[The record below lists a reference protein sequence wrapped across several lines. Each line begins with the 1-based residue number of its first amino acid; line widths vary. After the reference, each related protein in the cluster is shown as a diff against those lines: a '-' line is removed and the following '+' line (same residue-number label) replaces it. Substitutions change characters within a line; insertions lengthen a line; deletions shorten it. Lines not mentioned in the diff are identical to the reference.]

1 MAGCFDSVEKRG
13 FEESSLSTRKRKGS
27 LGKDLDVLLSAT
39 TITSSPLTPPQ
50 PTKTDTE
57 ENSAAATGLRQLPLE
72 KLRRGKYQP
81 RRDFEQ
87 TALQE
92 LAESIKNQGVM
103 QPIVVRTQ
111 SGGYWEIIAGE
122 RRWRASQLAGLDT
135 IPALVREVSDD
146 AAIAMALIENI
157 QRKDLN
163 PVEEAVALKRLQQEF
178 QLSQQQVADRVGKSR
193 SAIANA
199 LRLLTL
205 EPDVL
210 TMIEQGQIEAGHGK
224 VLLALEGRQQL
235 RAAQK
240 VAKASMS
247 VRQTERLVKTF
258 LSPDKGAETKTV
270 RADPD
275 VQRLERELSERLGA
289 KVTLQAGGSRGGK
302 LVIAF
307 GTNEELEGILTRF
320 R

>member
-1 MAGCFDSVEKRG
+1 M
-13 FEESSLSTRKRKGS
+13 STRKRKGS

-39 TITSSPLTPPQ
+39 AVSSKPASTSQ
-50 PTKTDTE
+50 PEQKSSE
-57 ENSAAATGLRQLPLE
+57 ENATTNTGLRQIPLE

-87 TALQE
+87 AALQE
-92 LAESIKNQGVM
+92 LAESIKSQGVM

-135 IPALVREVSDD
+135 IPALVREVGDD

-193 SAIANA
+193 SSIANA
-199 LRLLTL
+199 MRILTL

-210 TMIEQGQIEAGHGK
+210 TMVEQGLIDTGHGK
-224 VLLALEGRQQL
+224 VLLALEGQQQL
-235 RAAQK
+235 KAARQ
-240 VAKASMS
+240 VSRSSLS
-247 VRQTERLVKTF
+247 VRQTERLVKS
-258 LSPDKGAETKTV
+258 LLLPDGGAGRTADRV
-270 RADPD
+270 DPD
-275 VQRLERELSERLGA
+275 VQRLERELSEKLGA
-289 KVTLQAGGSRGGK
+289 RVTLKSQGPGGGK
-302 LVIAF
+302 LVITF
-307 GTNEELEGILTRF
+307 STNEELEGILTRF

>member
-1 MAGCFDSVEKRG
+1 M
-13 FEESSLSTRKRKGS
+13 STRKRKGS

-39 TITSSPLTPPQ
+39 AVSSKPASTPQ
-50 PTKTDTE
+50 PEQKISE
-57 ENSAAATGLRQLPLE
+57 ENATTNTGLRQIPLE

-87 TALQE
+87 AALQE
-92 LAESIKNQGVM
+92 LAESIKSQGVM

-135 IPALVREVSDD
+135 IPALVREVGDD

-193 SAIANA
+193 SSIANA
-199 LRLLTL
+199 MRILTL

-210 TMIEQGQIEAGHGK
+210 TMVEQGLIDTGHGK
-224 VLLALEGRQQL
+224 VLLALEGQQQL
-235 RAAQK
+235 KAARQ
-240 VAKASMS
+240 VSRSSLS
-247 VRQTERLVKTF
+247 VRQTERLVNS
-258 LSPDKGAETKTV
+258 LLLPDGGAGRT
-270 RADPD
+270 ADRVYPD
-275 VQRLERELSERLGA
+275 VQRLEQELSEKLGA
-289 KVTLQAGGSRGGK
+289 RVTLKSQGPGGGK
-302 LVIAF
+302 LVITF
-307 GTNEELEGILTRF
+307 STNEELEGILTRF

>member
-1 MAGCFDSVEKRG
+1 M
-13 FEESSLSTRKRKGS
+13 STRKRKGS

-39 TITSSPLTPPQ
+39 AVSSKPASTSQ
-50 PTKTDTE
+50 PEQKSSE
-57 ENSAAATGLRQLPLE
+57 ENATTNTGLRQIPLE

-87 TALQE
+87 AALQE
-92 LAESIKNQGVM
+92 LAESIKSQGVM

-135 IPALVREVSDD
+135 IPALVREVGDD

-193 SAIANA
+193 SSIANA
-199 LRLLTL
+199 MRILTL

-210 TMIEQGQIEAGHGK
+210 TMVEQGLIDTGHGK

-235 RAAQK
+235 KAARQ
-240 VAKASMS
+240 VSRSSLS
-247 VRQTERLVKTF
+247 VRQTERLVKS
-258 LSPDKGAETKTV
+258 LLLPDGGAGRTADRV
-270 RADPD
+270 DPD
-275 VQRLERELSERLGA
+275 VQRLERELSEKLGA
-289 KVTLQAGGSRGGK
+289 KVTLKSQGPGGGK
-302 LVIAF
+302 LVITF
-307 GTNEELEGILTRF
+307 STNEELEGILTRF

>member
-1 MAGCFDSVEKRG
+1 M
-13 FEESSLSTRKRKGS
+13 STRKRKGS

-39 TITSSPLTPPQ
+39 AVSSKPASTSQ
-50 PTKTDTE
+50 PEQKSSE
-57 ENSAAATGLRQLPLE
+57 ENATTNTGLRQIPLE

-87 TALQE
+87 VALQE
-92 LAESIKNQGVM
+92 LAESIKSQGVM

-135 IPALVREVSDD
+135 IPALVREVGDD

-193 SAIANA
+193 SSIANA
-199 LRLLTL
+199 MRILTL

-210 TMIEQGQIEAGHGK
+210 TMVEQGLIDTGHGK

-235 RAAQK
+235 KAARQ
-240 VAKASMS
+240 VSRSSLS
-247 VRQTERLVKTF
+247 VRQTERLVKS
-258 LSPDKGAETKTV
+258 LLLPDGGAGRTADRV
-270 RADPD
+270 DPD
-275 VQRLERELSERLGA
+275 VQRLERELSEKLGA
-289 KVTLQAGGSRGGK
+289 RVTLKSQGPGGGK
-302 LVIAF
+302 LVITF
-307 GTNEELEGILTRF
+307 STNEELEGILTRF

>member
-1 MAGCFDSVEKRG
+1 M
-13 FEESSLSTRKRKGS
+13 STRKRKGS

-39 TITSSPLTPPQ
+39 AISSNPASSPQSDQKNSEEYAPA
-50 PTKTDTE
+50 KTE
-57 ENSAAATGLRQLPLE
+57 LRQIPLE

-87 TALQE
+87 VALQE
-92 LAESIKNQGVM
+92 LAESIKSQGVM

-111 SGGYWEIIAGE
+111 SGGNWEIIAGE

-135 IPALVREVSDD
+135 IPALVREVGDD

-193 SAIANA
+193 SSIANA
-199 LRLLTL
+199 MRLLTL

-210 TMIEQGQIEAGHGK
+210 TMVEQGLIDTGHGK

-235 RAAQK
+235 KAARQ
-240 VAKASMS
+240 VSQSSLS
-247 VRQTERLVKTF
+247 VRQTERLVKS
-258 LSPDKGAETKTV
+258 LLLPDGGARMTGDRV
-270 RADPD
+270 DPD
-275 VQRLERELSERLGA
+275 VQRLERELSEKLGA
-289 KVTLQAGGSRGGK
+289 RVTLKTQGPGGGK
-302 LVIAF
+302 LVITF
-307 GTNEELEGILTRF
+307 STNEELEGILTRF

>member
-1 MAGCFDSVEKRG
+1 
-13 FEESSLSTRKRKGS
+13 LSTRKRKGS

-39 TITSSPLTPPQ
+39 AISSNPASTPQ
-50 PTKTDTE
+50 SDQKNSE
-57 ENSAAATGLRQLPLE
+57 EYAPANTGLRQIPLE

-87 TALQE
+87 VALQE
-92 LAESIKNQGVM
+92 LAESIKSQGVM

-111 SGGYWEIIAGE
+111 SGGNWEIIAGE

-135 IPALVREVSDD
+135 IPALVREVGDD

-193 SAIANA
+193 SSIANA
-199 LRLLTL
+199 MRLLTL

-210 TMIEQGQIEAGHGK
+210 TMVEQGLIDTGHGK

-235 RAAQK
+235 KAARQ
-240 VAKASMS
+240 VSQSSLS
-247 VRQTERLVKTF
+247 VRQTERLVKS
-258 LSPDKGAETKTV
+258 LLLPDGGSGMTGDRV
-270 RADPD
+270 DPD
-275 VQRLERELSERLGA
+275 VQRLERELSEKLGA
-289 KVTLQAGGSRGGK
+289 RVTLKTQGPGGGK
-302 LVIAF
+302 LVITF
-307 GTNEELEGILTRF
+307 STNEELEGILTRF

>member
-1 MAGCFDSVEKRG
+1 M
-13 FEESSLSTRKRKGS
+13 STRKRKGS

-39 TITSSPLTPPQ
+39 AISSNPASSPQ
-50 PTKTDTE
+50 SDQKNSE
-57 ENSAAATGLRQLPLE
+57 EYAPAKTGLRQIPLE

-87 TALQE
+87 VALQE
-92 LAESIKNQGVM
+92 LAESIKSQGVM

-111 SGGYWEIIAGE
+111 SGGNWEIIAGE

-135 IPALVREVSDD
+135 IPALVREVGDD

-178 QLSQQQVADRVGKSR
+178 QLSQQQVAERVGKSR
-193 SAIANA
+193 SSIANA
-199 LRLLTL
+199 MRLLTL

-210 TMIEQGQIEAGHGK
+210 TMVEQGLIDTGHGK

-235 RAAQK
+235 KAARQ
-240 VAKASMS
+240 VSRSSLS
-247 VRQTERLVKTF
+247 VRQTERLVKS
-258 LSPDKGAETKTV
+258 LLLPDGGARMTGDRV
-270 RADPD
+270 DPD
-275 VQRLERELSERLGA
+275 VQRLERELSEKLGA
-289 KVTLQAGGSRGGK
+289 RVTLKTQGPGGGK
-302 LVIAF
+302 LVITF
-307 GTNEELEGILTRF
+307 STNEELEGILTRF

>member
-1 MAGCFDSVEKRG
+1 M
-13 FEESSLSTRKRKGS
+13 STRKRKGS

-39 TITSSPLTPPQ
+39 AISSNPASSPQ
-50 PTKTDTE
+50 SDQKNSE
-57 ENSAAATGLRQLPLE
+57 EYAPAKTGLRQIPLE

-87 TALQE
+87 VALQE
-92 LAESIKNQGVM
+92 LAESIKSQGVM

-111 SGGYWEIIAGE
+111 SGGNWEIIAGE

-135 IPALVREVSDD
+135 IPALVREVGDD

-193 SAIANA
+193 SSIANA
-199 LRLLTL
+199 MRLLTL

-210 TMIEQGQIEAGHGK
+210 TMVEQGLIDTGHGK

-235 RAAQK
+235 KAARQ
-240 VAKASMS
+240 VSQSSLS
-247 VRQTERLVKTF
+247 VRQTERLVKS
-258 LSPDKGAETKTV
+258 LLLPDGGARMTGDRV
-270 RADPD
+270 DPD
-275 VQRLERELSERLGA
+275 VQRLERELSEKLGA
-289 KVTLQAGGSRGGK
+289 RVTLKTQGPGGGK
-302 LVIAF
+302 LVITF
-307 GTNEELEGILTRF
+307 STNEELEGILTRF

>member
-1 MAGCFDSVEKRG
+1 
-13 FEESSLSTRKRKGS
+13 
-27 LGKDLDVLLSAT
+27 
-39 TITSSPLTPPQ
+39 
-50 PTKTDTE
+50 
-57 ENSAAATGLRQLPLE
+57 
-72 KLRRGKYQP
+72 LRRGKYQP

-87 TALQE
+87 VALQE
-92 LAESIKNQGVM
+92 LAESIKSQGVM

-111 SGGYWEIIAGE
+111 SGGNWEIIAGE

-135 IPALVREVSDD
+135 IPALVREVDDD

-193 SAIANA
+193 SSIANA
-199 LRLLTL
+199 MRLLTL

-210 TMIEQGQIEAGHGK
+210 TMVEQGLIDTGHGK

-235 RAAQK
+235 KAARQ
-240 VAKASMS
+240 VSQSSLS
-247 VRQTERLVKTF
+247 VRQTERLVKS
-258 LSPDKGAETKTV
+258 LLLPDGGARMTGARV
-270 RADPD
+270 DPD
-275 VQRLERELSERLGA
+275 VQRLERELSEKLGA
-289 KVTLQAGGSRGGK
+289 RVTLKTQGPGGGK
-302 LVIAF
+302 LVITF
-307 GTNEELEGILTRF
+307 STNEELEGILTRF

>member
-1 MAGCFDSVEKRG
+1 
-13 FEESSLSTRKRKGS
+13 LSTRKRKGS

-39 TITSSPLTPPQ
+39 AISSNPASTPQ
-50 PTKTDTE
+50 SDQKNSE
-57 ENSAAATGLRQLPLE
+57 EYAPANTGLRQIPLE

-87 TALQE
+87 VALQE
-92 LAESIKNQGVM
+92 LAESIKSQGVM

-111 SGGYWEIIAGE
+111 SGGNWEIIAGE

-135 IPALVREVSDD
+135 IPALVREVGDD

-193 SAIANA
+193 SSIANA
-199 LRLLTL
+199 MRLLTL

-210 TMIEQGQIEAGHGK
+210 TMVEQGLIDTGHGK

-235 RAAQK
+235 KAARQ
-240 VAKASMS
+240 VSQSSLS
-247 VRQTERLVKTF
+247 VRQTERLVKS
-258 LSPDKGAETKTV
+258 LLRPDGGARMTGDRV
-270 RADPD
+270 DPD
-275 VQRLERELSERLGA
+275 VQRLERELSEKLGA
-289 KVTLQAGGSRGGK
+289 RVTLKTQGPGGGK
-302 LVIAF
+302 LVITF
-307 GTNEELEGILTRF
+307 STNEELEGILTRF

>member
-1 MAGCFDSVEKRG
+1 M
-13 FEESSLSTRKRKGS
+13 STRKRKGS

-39 TITSSPLTPPQ
+39 AISSNPASTHQ
-50 PTKTDTE
+50 SDQKNSE
-57 ENSAAATGLRQLPLE
+57 EYAPAKTGLRQIPLE

-87 TALQE
+87 VALQE
-92 LAESIKNQGVM
+92 LAESIKSQGVM

-111 SGGYWEIIAGE
+111 SGGNWEIIAGE

-135 IPALVREVSDD
+135 IPALVREVGDD

-193 SAIANA
+193 SSIANA
-199 LRLLTL
+199 MRLLTL

-210 TMIEQGQIEAGHGK
+210 TMVEQGLIDTGHGK

-235 RAAQK
+235 KAARQ
-240 VAKASMS
+240 VSQSSLS
-247 VRQTERLVKTF
+247 VRQTERLVKS
-258 LSPDKGAETKTV
+258 LLLPDGGARMTGDRV
-270 RADPD
+270 DPD
-275 VQRLERELSERLGA
+275 VQRLERELSEKLGA
-289 KVTLQAGGSRGGK
+289 RVTLKTQGPGGGK
-302 LVIAF
+302 LVITF
-307 GTNEELEGILTRF
+307 STNEELEGILTRF

>member
-1 MAGCFDSVEKRG
+1 MAGCFNNVEKRV

-39 TITSSPLTPPQ
+39 TISSSPLVPAEPTQKNIEESTP
-50 PTKTDTE
+50 
-57 ENSAAATGLRQLPLE
+57 AAPGLRQLPLE

-87 TALQE
+87 AALQE
-92 LAESIKNQGVM
+92 LAESIKTQGVM
-103 QPIVVRTQ
+103 QPIVVRPE

-135 IPALVREVSDD
+135 IPALIREVSDA

-193 SAIANA
+193 PSIANA
-199 LRLLTL
+199 MRLLTL

-210 TMIEQGQIEAGHGK
+210 TMIEQGQIESGHGK

-235 RAAQK
+235 KAAQK

-247 VRQTERLVKTF
+247 VRQTERLVKAL
-258 LSPDKGAETKTV
+258 LSPDRGAKAKTV

-289 KVTLQAGGSRGGK
+289 KVTLQANGSRGGK

-307 GTNEELEGILTRF
+307 STNEELEGILTRF

>member
-1 MAGCFDSVEKRG
+1 M
-13 FEESSLSTRKRKGS
+13 STRKRKGS

-39 TITSSPLTPPQ
+39 AISSNPASTPQ
-50 PTKTDTE
+50 SDQKNSE
-57 ENSAAATGLRQLPLE
+57 EYAPANTGLRQIPLE

-87 TALQE
+87 VALQE
-92 LAESIKNQGVM
+92 LAESIKSQGVM

-111 SGGYWEIIAGE
+111 SGGNWEIIAGE

-135 IPALVREVSDD
+135 IPALVREVGDD

-163 PVEEAVALKRLQQEF
+163 PVEEAVALKRLQQEV

-193 SAIANA
+193 SSIANA
-199 LRLLTL
+199 MRLLTL

-210 TMIEQGQIEAGHGK
+210 TMVEQGLIDTGHGK

-235 RAAQK
+235 KAARQ
-240 VAKASMS
+240 VAQSSLS
-247 VRQTERLVKTF
+247 VRQTERLVKS
-258 LSPDKGAETKTV
+258 LLRPDGGARMTGDRV
-270 RADPD
+270 DPD
-275 VQRLERELSERLGA
+275 VQRLERELSEKLGA
-289 KVTLQAGGSRGGK
+289 RVTLKTQRPGGGK
-302 LVIAF
+302 LVITF
-307 GTNEELEGILTRF
+307 STNEELEGILTRF

>member
-1 MAGCFDSVEKRG
+1 M
-13 FEESSLSTRKRKGS
+13 STRKRKGS

-39 TITSSPLTPPQ
+39 AISSNPASTPQ
-50 PTKTDTE
+50 SDQKNSE
-57 ENSAAATGLRQLPLE
+57 EYAPANTGLRQIPLE

-87 TALQE
+87 VALQE
-92 LAESIKNQGVM
+92 LAESIKSQGVM

-111 SGGYWEIIAGE
+111 SGGNWEIIAGE

-135 IPALVREVSDD
+135 IPALVREVDDD

-193 SAIANA
+193 SSIANA
-199 LRLLTL
+199 MRLLTL

-210 TMIEQGQIEAGHGK
+210 TMVEQGLIDTGHGK

-235 RAAQK
+235 KAARQ
-240 VAKASMS
+240 VSQSSLS
-247 VRQTERLVKTF
+247 VRQTERLVKS
-258 LSPDKGAETKTV
+258 LLLPDGGARMTGDRV
-270 RADPD
+270 DPD
-275 VQRLERELSERLGA
+275 VQRLERELSEKLGA
-289 KVTLQAGGSRGGK
+289 RVTLKTQGPGGGK
-302 LVIAF
+302 LVITF
-307 GTNEELEGILTRF
+307 STNEELEGILTRF

>member
-1 MAGCFDSVEKRG
+1 
-13 FEESSLSTRKRKGS
+13 LSTRKRKGS

-39 TITSSPLTPPQ
+39 AISSNPASSPQ
-50 PTKTDTE
+50 SDQKNSE
-57 ENSAAATGLRQLPLE
+57 EYAPAKTGLRQIPLE

-87 TALQE
+87 VALQE
-92 LAESIKNQGVM
+92 LAESIKSQGVM

-111 SGGYWEIIAGE
+111 SGGNWEIIAGE

-135 IPALVREVSDD
+135 IPALVREVDDD

-193 SAIANA
+193 SSIANA
-199 LRLLTL
+199 MRLLTL

-210 TMIEQGQIEAGHGK
+210 TMVEQGLIDTGHGK

-235 RAAQK
+235 KAARQ
-240 VAKASMS
+240 VSQSSLS
-247 VRQTERLVKTF
+247 VRQTERLVKS
-258 LSPDKGAETKTV
+258 LLLPDGGARMTGDRV
-270 RADPD
+270 DPD
-275 VQRLERELSERLGA
+275 VQRLERELSEKLGA
-289 KVTLQAGGSRGGK
+289 RVTLKTQGPGGGK
-302 LVIAF
+302 LVITF
-307 GTNEELEGILTRF
+307 STNEELEGILTRF

>member
-1 MAGCFDSVEKRG
+1 
-13 FEESSLSTRKRKGS
+13 

-39 TITSSPLTPPQ
+39 AISSNPASTPQ
-50 PTKTDTE
+50 SDQKNSE
-57 ENSAAATGLRQLPLE
+57 EYASANTGLRQIPLE
-72 KLRRGKYQP
+72 KSRRGKYQP

-87 TALQE
+87 VALQE
-92 LAESIKNQGVM
+92 LAESIKSQGVM

-111 SGGYWEIIAGE
+111 SGGNWEIIAGE

-135 IPALVREVSDD
+135 IPALVREVGDD

-193 SAIANA
+193 SSIANA
-199 LRLLTL
+199 MRLLTL

-210 TMIEQGQIEAGHGK
+210 TMVEQGLIDTGHGK

-235 RAAQK
+235 KAARQ
-240 VAKASMS
+240 VSQSSLS
-247 VRQTERLVKTF
+247 VRQTERLVKR
-258 LSPDKGAETKTV
+258 LLLPDDGARMTGDRV
-270 RADPD
+270 DPD
-275 VQRLERELSERLGA
+275 VQRLERELSEKLGA
-289 KVTLQAGGSRGGK
+289 RVTLKTQGPGGGK
-302 LVIAF
+302 LVITF
-307 GTNEELEGILTRF
+307 STNEELEGILTRF

>member
-1 MAGCFDSVEKRG
+1 M
-13 FEESSLSTRKRKGS
+13 STRKRKGS

-39 TITSSPLTPPQ
+39 TISSSPPAPAE
-50 PTKTDTE
+50 PTQKNIE
-57 ENSAAATGLRQLPLE
+57 ENTPAATGLRQLPLE

-87 TALQE
+87 AALQE
-92 LAESIKNQGVM
+92 LADSIKNQGVM

-135 IPALVREVSDD
+135 IPALIRDVSDD

-193 SAIANA
+193 PSIANA
-199 LRLLTL
+199 MRLLTL

-240 VAKASMS
+240 VSKASMS
-247 VRQTERLVKTF
+247 VRQTERLVKTL
-258 LSPDKGAETKTV
+258 LSPKEGAETKSV
-270 RADPD
+270 RPDPD

-289 KVTLQAGGSRGGK
+289 KVTLQAGGSSGGK

-307 GTNEELEGILTRF
+307 STNEELEGILTRF

>member
-1 MAGCFDSVEKRG
+1 
-13 FEESSLSTRKRKGS
+13 LSTRKRKGS

-39 TITSSPLTPPQ
+39 AISSNPASSPQ
-50 PTKTDTE
+50 SDQKNSE
-57 ENSAAATGLRQLPLE
+57 EYAPAKTGLRQIPLE

-87 TALQE
+87 VALQE
-92 LAESIKNQGVM
+92 LAESIKSQGVM

-111 SGGYWEIIAGE
+111 SGGNWEIIAGE

-135 IPALVREVSDD
+135 IPALVREVDD
-146 AAIAMALIENI
+146 AAAIAMALIENI

-193 SAIANA
+193 SSIANA
-199 LRLLTL
+199 MRLLTL

-210 TMIEQGQIEAGHGK
+210 TMVEQGLIDTGHGK

-235 RAAQK
+235 KAARQ
-240 VAKASMS
+240 VSQSSLS
-247 VRQTERLVKTF
+247 VRQTERLVKS
-258 LSPDKGAETKTV
+258 LLLPDGGARMTGDRV
-270 RADPD
+270 DPD
-275 VQRLERELSERLGA
+275 VQRLERELSEKLGA
-289 KVTLQAGGSRGGK
+289 RVTLKTQGPGGGK
-302 LVIAF
+302 LVITF
-307 GTNEELEGILTRF
+307 STNEELEGILTRF

>member
-1 MAGCFDSVEKRG
+1 
-13 FEESSLSTRKRKGS
+13 

-39 TITSSPLTPPQ
+39 AISSNPASTPQ
-50 PTKTDTE
+50 SDQKNSE
-57 ENSAAATGLRQLPLE
+57 EYAPANTGLRQIPLE

-87 TALQE
+87 VALQE
-92 LAESIKNQGVM
+92 LAESIKSQGVM

-111 SGGYWEIIAGE
+111 SGGNWEIIAGE

-135 IPALVREVSDD
+135 IPALVREVDDD

-193 SAIANA
+193 SSIANA
-199 LRLLTL
+199 MRLLTL

-210 TMIEQGQIEAGHGK
+210 TMVEQGLIDTGHGK

-235 RAAQK
+235 KAARQ
-240 VAKASMS
+240 VSQSSLS
-247 VRQTERLVKTF
+247 VRQTERLVKS
-258 LSPDKGAETKTV
+258 LLLPDGGARMTGDRV
-270 RADPD
+270 DPD
-275 VQRLERELSERLGA
+275 VQRLERELSEKLGA
-289 KVTLQAGGSRGGK
+289 RVTLKTQGPGGGK
-302 LVIAF
+302 LVITF
-307 GTNEELEGILTRF
+307 STNEELEGILTRF

>member
-1 MAGCFDSVEKRG
+1 
-13 FEESSLSTRKRKGS
+13 LSTRKRKGS

-39 TITSSPLTPPQ
+39 AISSNLASSPQ
-50 PTKTDTE
+50 SDQKNSE
-57 ENSAAATGLRQLPLE
+57 EYAPAKTGLRQIPLE

-87 TALQE
+87 VALQE
-92 LAESIKNQGVM
+92 LAESIKSQGVM

-111 SGGYWEIIAGE
+111 SGGNWEIIAGE

-135 IPALVREVSDD
+135 IPALVREVDDD

-193 SAIANA
+193 SSIANA
-199 LRLLTL
+199 MRLLTL

-210 TMIEQGQIEAGHGK
+210 TMVEQGLIDTGHGK

-235 RAAQK
+235 KAARQ
-240 VAKASMS
+240 VSQSSLS
-247 VRQTERLVKTF
+247 VRQTERLVKS
-258 LSPDKGAETKTV
+258 LLLPDGGARMTGDRV
-270 RADPD
+270 DPD
-275 VQRLERELSERLGA
+275 VQRLERELSEKLGA
-289 KVTLQAGGSRGGK
+289 RVTLKTQGPGGGK
-302 LVIAF
+302 LVITF
-307 GTNEELEGILTRF
+307 STNEELEGILTRF

>member
-1 MAGCFDSVEKRG
+1 
-13 FEESSLSTRKRKGS
+13 

-39 TITSSPLTPPQ
+39 AISSNPASSHQ
-50 PTKTDTE
+50 PDQKNSE
-57 ENSAAATGLRQLPLE
+57 EYAPAKTGLRQIPLE

-87 TALQE
+87 VALQE
-92 LAESIKNQGVM
+92 LAESIKSQGVM

-111 SGGYWEIIAGE
+111 SGGNWEIIAGE

-135 IPALVREVSDD
+135 IPALVREVGDD

-193 SAIANA
+193 SSIANA
-199 LRLLTL
+199 MRLLTL

-210 TMIEQGQIEAGHGK
+210 TMVEQGLIDTGHGK

-235 RAAQK
+235 KAARQ
-240 VAKASMS
+240 VSQSSLS
-247 VRQTERLVKTF
+247 VRQTERLVKS
-258 LSPDKGAETKTV
+258 LLLPDGGARMTGDRV
-270 RADPD
+270 DPD
-275 VQRLERELSERLGA
+275 VQRLERELSEKLGA
-289 KVTLQAGGSRGGK
+289 RVTLKTQGPGGGK
-302 LVIAF
+302 LVITF
-307 GTNEELEGILTRF
+307 STNEELEGILTRF

>member
-1 MAGCFDSVEKRG
+1 
-13 FEESSLSTRKRKGS
+13 LSTRKRKGS

-39 TITSSPLTPPQ
+39 AISSNPASSPQ
-50 PTKTDTE
+50 SDQKNSE
-57 ENSAAATGLRQLPLE
+57 EYAPAKTGLRQIPLE

-87 TALQE
+87 VALQE
-92 LAESIKNQGVM
+92 LAESIKSQGVM

-111 SGGYWEIIAGE
+111 SGGNWEIIAGE

-135 IPALVREVSDD
+135 IPALVREVDDD

-193 SAIANA
+193 SSIAKA
-199 LRLLTL
+199 MRLLTL

-210 TMIEQGQIEAGHGK
+210 TMVEQGLIDTGHGK

-235 RAAQK
+235 KAARQ
-240 VAKASMS
+240 VSQSSLS
-247 VRQTERLVKTF
+247 VRQTERLVKS
-258 LSPDKGAETKTV
+258 LLLPDGGARMTGDRV
-270 RADPD
+270 DPD
-275 VQRLERELSERLGA
+275 VQRLERELSEKLGA
-289 KVTLQAGGSRGGK
+289 RVTLKTQGPGGGK
-302 LVIAF
+302 LVITF
-307 GTNEELEGILTRF
+307 STNEELEGILTRF

>member
-1 MAGCFDSVEKRG
+1 M
-13 FEESSLSTRKRKGS
+13 STRKRKGS

-39 TITSSPLTPPQ
+39 AISSNPASSPQ
-50 PTKTDTE
+50 SDQKNSE
-57 ENSAAATGLRQLPLE
+57 EYAPAKTGLRQIPLE

-87 TALQE
+87 VALQE
-92 LAESIKNQGVM
+92 LAESIKSQGVM

-111 SGGYWEIIAGE
+111 SGGNWEIIAGE

-135 IPALVREVSDD
+135 IPALVREVDDD

-193 SAIANA
+193 SSIANA
-199 LRLLTL
+199 MRLLTL

-210 TMIEQGQIEAGHGK
+210 TMVEQGLIDTGHGK

-235 RAAQK
+235 KAARQ
-240 VAKASMS
+240 VSQSSLS
-247 VRQTERLVKTF
+247 VRQTERLVKS
-258 LSPDKGAETKTV
+258 LLLPDGGARMTGDRV
-270 RADPD
+270 DPD
-275 VQRLERELSERLGA
+275 VQRLERELSEKLGA
-289 KVTLQAGGSRGGK
+289 RVTLKTQGPGGGK
-302 LVIAF
+302 LVITF
-307 GTNEELEGILTRF
+307 STNEELEGILTRF

>member
-1 MAGCFDSVEKRG
+1 
-13 FEESSLSTRKRKGS
+13 LSTRKRKGS

-39 TITSSPLTPPQ
+39 AISSNPASSPQ
-50 PTKTDTE
+50 SDQKNSE
-57 ENSAAATGLRQLPLE
+57 EYAPAKTGLRQIPLE

-87 TALQE
+87 VALQE
-92 LAESIKNQGVM
+92 LAESIKSQGVM

-111 SGGYWEIIAGE
+111 SGGNWEIIAGE

-135 IPALVREVSDD
+135 IPALVREVDDD

-193 SAIANA
+193 SSIANA
-199 LRLLTL
+199 MRLLTL

-210 TMIEQGQIEAGHGK
+210 TMVEQGLIDTGHGK

-235 RAAQK
+235 KAARQ
-240 VAKASMS
+240 VSQSSLS
-247 VRQTERLVKTF
+247 VRQTERLVKS
-258 LSPDKGAETKTV
+258 LLLPDGGARMTGDRV
-270 RADPD
+270 DPD
-275 VQRLERELSERLGA
+275 VQRLERELSEKLGA
-289 KVTLQAGGSRGGK
+289 RVTLKTQGPGGGK
-302 LVIAF
+302 LVITF
-307 GTNEELEGILTRF
+307 STNEEVEGILTRF

>member
-1 MAGCFDSVEKRG
+1 M
-13 FEESSLSTRKRKGS
+13 STRKRKGS

-39 TITSSPLTPPQ
+39 AISSNPASTPQ
-50 PTKTDTE
+50 SDQKNSE
-57 ENSAAATGLRQLPLE
+57 EYAPANTGLRQIPLE

-87 TALQE
+87 VALQE
-92 LAESIKNQGVM
+92 LAESIKSQGVM

-111 SGGYWEIIAGE
+111 SGGNWEIIAGE

-135 IPALVREVSDD
+135 IPALVREVGDD

-193 SAIANA
+193 SSIANA
-199 LRLLTL
+199 MRLLTL

-210 TMIEQGQIEAGHGK
+210 TMVEQGLIDTGHGK

-235 RAAQK
+235 KAARQ
-240 VAKASMS
+240 VSQSSLS
-247 VRQTERLVKTF
+247 VRQTERLVKS
-258 LSPDKGAETKTV
+258 LLLPDGGSGMTGDRV
-270 RADPD
+270 DPD
-275 VQRLERELSERLGA
+275 VQRLERELSEKLGA
-289 KVTLQAGGSRGGK
+289 RVTLKTQGPGGGK
-302 LVIAF
+302 LVITF
-307 GTNEELEGILTRF
+307 STNEELEGILTRF

>member
-1 MAGCFDSVEKRG
+1 
-13 FEESSLSTRKRKGS
+13 LSTRKRKGS

-39 TITSSPLTPPQ
+39 AVSSKPASTSQ
-50 PTKTDTE
+50 PEQKSSE
-57 ENSAAATGLRQLPLE
+57 ENATTNTGLRQIPLE

-87 TALQE
+87 AALQE
-92 LAESIKNQGVM
+92 LAESIKSQGVM

-135 IPALVREVSDD
+135 IPALVREVGDD

-193 SAIANA
+193 SSIANA
-199 LRLLTL
+199 MRILTL

-210 TMIEQGQIEAGHGK
+210 TMVEQGLIDTGHGK

-235 RAAQK
+235 KAARQ
-240 VAKASMS
+240 VSRSSLS
-247 VRQTERLVKTF
+247 VRQTERLVKS
-258 LSPDKGAETKTV
+258 LLLPDGGAGRTADRV
-270 RADPD
+270 DPD
-275 VQRLERELSERLGA
+275 VQRLERELSEKLGA
-289 KVTLQAGGSRGGK
+289 RVTLKSQGPGGGK
-302 LVIAF
+302 LVITF
-307 GTNEELEGILTRF
+307 STNEELEGILTRF

>member
-1 MAGCFDSVEKRG
+1 M
-13 FEESSLSTRKRKGS
+13 STRKRKGS

-39 TITSSPLTPPQ
+39 AISSNLASSPQ
-50 PTKTDTE
+50 SDQKNSE
-57 ENSAAATGLRQLPLE
+57 EYAPAKTGLRQIPLE

-87 TALQE
+87 VALQE
-92 LAESIKNQGVM
+92 LAESIKSQGVM

-111 SGGYWEIIAGE
+111 SGGNWEIIAGE

-135 IPALVREVSDD
+135 IPALVREVDDD

-193 SAIANA
+193 SSIANA
-199 LRLLTL
+199 MRLLTL

-210 TMIEQGQIEAGHGK
+210 TMVEQGLIDTGHGK

-235 RAAQK
+235 KAARQ
-240 VAKASMS
+240 VSQSSLS
-247 VRQTERLVKTF
+247 VRQTERLVKS
-258 LSPDKGAETKTV
+258 LLLPDGGARMTGDRV
-270 RADPD
+270 DPD
-275 VQRLERELSERLGA
+275 VQRLERELSEKLGA
-289 KVTLQAGGSRGGK
+289 RVTLKTQGPGGGK
-302 LVIAF
+302 LVITF
-307 GTNEELEGILTRF
+307 STNEELEGILTRF

>member
-1 MAGCFDSVEKRG
+1 M
-13 FEESSLSTRKRKGS
+13 STRKRKGS

-39 TITSSPLTPPQ
+39 AISSNPASTPQ
-50 PTKTDTE
+50 SDQKNSE
-57 ENSAAATGLRQLPLE
+57 EYAPANTGLRQIPLE

-87 TALQE
+87 VALQE
-92 LAESIKNQGVM
+92 LAESIKSQGVM

-111 SGGYWEIIAGE
+111 SGGNWEIIAGE

-135 IPALVREVSDD
+135 IPALVREVGDD

-193 SAIANA
+193 SSIANA
-199 LRLLTL
+199 MRLLTL

-210 TMIEQGQIEAGHGK
+210 TMVEQGLIDTGHGK

-235 RAAQK
+235 KAARQ
-240 VAKASMS
+240 VSQSSLS
-247 VRQTERLVKTF
+247 VRQTERLVKS
-258 LSPDKGAETKTV
+258 LLRPDGGARMTGDRV
-270 RADPD
+270 DPD
-275 VQRLERELSERLGA
+275 VQRLERELSEKLGA
-289 KVTLQAGGSRGGK
+289 RVTLKTQGPGGGK
-302 LVIAF
+302 LVITF
-307 GTNEELEGILTRF
+307 STNEELEGILTRF

>member
-1 MAGCFDSVEKRG
+1 M
-13 FEESSLSTRKRKGS
+13 STRKRKGS

-39 TITSSPLTPPQ
+39 AISSNPASTPQ
-50 PTKTDTE
+50 SDQKNSE
-57 ENSAAATGLRQLPLE
+57 EYAPANTGLRQIPLE

-87 TALQE
+87 VALQE
-92 LAESIKNQGVM
+92 LAESIKSQGVM

-111 SGGYWEIIAGE
+111 SGGNWEIIAGE

-135 IPALVREVSDD
+135 IPALVREVGDD

-193 SAIANA
+193 SSIANA
-199 LRLLTL
+199 MRLLTL

-210 TMIEQGQIEAGHGK
+210 TMVEQGLIDTGHGK

-235 RAAQK
+235 KAARQ
-240 VAKASMS
+240 VSQSSLS
-247 VRQTERLVKTF
+247 VRQTERLVKS
-258 LSPDKGAETKTV
+258 LLLPDGGSRMTGDRV
-270 RADPD
+270 DPD
-275 VQRLERELSERLGA
+275 VQRLERELSEKLGA
-289 KVTLQAGGSRGGK
+289 RVTLKTQGPGGGK
-302 LVIAF
+302 LVITF
-307 GTNEELEGILTRF
+307 STNEELEGILTRF

>member
-1 MAGCFDSVEKRG
+1 
-13 FEESSLSTRKRKGS
+13 LSTRKRKGS

-39 TITSSPLTPPQ
+39 AISSNPASTPQ
-50 PTKTDTE
+50 SDQKNSE
-57 ENSAAATGLRQLPLE
+57 EYAPANTGLRQIPLE

-87 TALQE
+87 VALQE
-92 LAESIKNQGVM
+92 LAESIKSQGVM

-111 SGGYWEIIAGE
+111 SGGNWEIIAGE

-135 IPALVREVSDD
+135 IPALVREVGDD

-193 SAIANA
+193 SSIANA
-199 LRLLTL
+199 MRLLTL

-210 TMIEQGQIEAGHGK
+210 TMVEQGLIDTGHGK

-235 RAAQK
+235 KAARQ
-240 VAKASMS
+240 VSQSSLS
-247 VRQTERLVKTF
+247 VRQTERLVKS
-258 LSPDKGAETKTV
+258 LLLPDGGARMTGARV
-270 RADPD
+270 DPD
-275 VQRLERELSERLGA
+275 VQRLERELSEKLGA
-289 KVTLQAGGSRGGK
+289 RVTLKTQGPGGGK
-302 LVIAF
+302 LVITF
-307 GTNEELEGILTRF
+307 STNEELEGILTRF

>member
-1 MAGCFDSVEKRG
+1 LGWKAGL
-13 FEESSLSTRKRKGS
+13 EESSLSTRKRKGS

-39 TITSSPLTPPQ
+39 TISSSPSAPPQ
-50 PTKTDTE
+50 PAQKSTE
-57 ENSAAATGLRQLPLE
+57 ENSPAATGLRQLPLE

-87 TALQE
+87 AALQE

-122 RRWRASQLAGLDT
+122 RRWRASQLAGLDA
-135 IPALVREVSDD
+135 IPALIREVSDD

-193 SAIANA
+193 SSIANA
-199 LRLLTL
+199 MRLLTL

-210 TMIEQGQIEAGHGK
+210 TMIEQGQIDIGHGK

-235 RAAQK
+235 RAAHK
-240 VAKASMS
+240 VSKASMS
-247 VRQTERLVKTF
+247 VRQTERLVKAL
-258 LSPDKGAETKTV
+258 LSPEEGGDAKTGRV
-270 RADPD
+270 DPD
-275 VQRLERELSERLGA
+275 VHRLERELSERLGA
-289 KVTLQAGGSRGGK
+289 KVTLQAGGPSRGGR

-307 GTNEELEGILTRF
+307 STNEELEGILTRF

>member
-1 MAGCFDSVEKRG
+1 M
-13 FEESSLSTRKRKGS
+13 STRKRKGS

-39 TITSSPLTPPQ
+39 AISSNPASTPQ
-50 PTKTDTE
+50 SDQKNSEEYAPT
-57 ENSAAATGLRQLPLE
+57 NTGLRQIPLE

-87 TALQE
+87 VALQE
-92 LAESIKNQGVM
+92 LAESIKSQGVM

-111 SGGYWEIIAGE
+111 SGGNWEIIAGE

-135 IPALVREVSDD
+135 IPALVREVGDD

-193 SAIANA
+193 SSIANA
-199 LRLLTL
+199 MRLLTL

-210 TMIEQGQIEAGHGK
+210 TMVEQGLIDTGHGK

-235 RAAQK
+235 KAARQ
-240 VAKASMS
+240 VSQSSLS
-247 VRQTERLVKTF
+247 VRQTERLVKS
-258 LSPDKGAETKTV
+258 LLLPDGGARMTGARV
-270 RADPD
+270 DPD
-275 VQRLERELSERLGA
+275 VQRLERELSEKLGA
-289 KVTLQAGGSRGGK
+289 RVTLKTQGPGGGK
-302 LVIAF
+302 LVITF
-307 GTNEELEGILTRF
+307 STNEELEGILTRF

>member
-1 MAGCFDSVEKRG
+1 MAGCFNNVEKRV

-39 TITSSPLTPPQ
+39 TISSSPLAPAEPTQKNIEESTP
-50 PTKTDTE
+50 
-57 ENSAAATGLRQLPLE
+57 AAPGLRQLPLE

-87 TALQE
+87 AALKE
-92 LAESIKNQGVM
+92 LAESIKTQGVM
-103 QPIVVRTQ
+103 QPIVVRPE

-135 IPALVREVSDD
+135 IPALIREVSDA

-193 SAIANA
+193 PSIANA
-199 LRLLTL
+199 MRLLTL

-210 TMIEQGQIEAGHGK
+210 TMIEQGQIESGHGK

-235 RAAQK
+235 KAAQK

-247 VRQTERLVKTF
+247 VRQTERLVKAL
-258 LSPDKGAETKTV
+258 LSPDGGAKAKTV

-307 GTNEELEGILTRF
+307 STNEELEGILTRF

>member
-1 MAGCFDSVEKRG
+1 
-13 FEESSLSTRKRKGS
+13 LSTRKRKGS

-39 TITSSPLTPPQ
+39 AISSNPASSPQ
-50 PTKTDTE
+50 SDQKNSE
-57 ENSAAATGLRQLPLE
+57 EYAPAKTGLRQIPLE

-87 TALQE
+87 VALQE
-92 LAESIKNQGVM
+92 LAESIKSQGVM

-111 SGGYWEIIAGE
+111 SGGNWEIIAGE

-135 IPALVREVSDD
+135 IPALVREVDDD

-193 SAIANA
+193 SSVANA
-199 LRLLTL
+199 MRLLTL

-210 TMIEQGQIEAGHGK
+210 TMVEQGLIDTGHGK

-235 RAAQK
+235 KAARQ
-240 VAKASMS
+240 VSQSSLS
-247 VRQTERLVKTF
+247 VRQTERLVKS
-258 LSPDKGAETKTV
+258 LLLPDGGARMTGDRV
-270 RADPD
+270 DPD
-275 VQRLERELSERLGA
+275 VQRLERELSEKLGA
-289 KVTLQAGGSRGGK
+289 RVTLKTQGPGGGK
-302 LVIAF
+302 LVITF
-307 GTNEELEGILTRF
+307 STNEELEGILTRF